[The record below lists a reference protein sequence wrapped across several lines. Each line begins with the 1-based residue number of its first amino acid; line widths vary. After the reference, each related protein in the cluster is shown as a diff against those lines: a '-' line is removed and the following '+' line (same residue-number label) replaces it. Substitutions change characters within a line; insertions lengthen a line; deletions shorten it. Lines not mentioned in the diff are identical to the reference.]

1 MSSFEW
7 HFWSAEQI
15 VDALPDILATIES
28 RLDDFPEEH
37 REKNRAAVA
46 SLRAE
51 PPGPGQIRDGSR
63 SRELLTLGFV
73 LDVMG
78 RRTAGAGTLD
88 ESLRLFQAAH
98 EMFRGGNPLLR
109 ATKPMRQ
116 TVSNAVKVLVL
127 HELARCQAGETTA
140 GVIVESV
147 QSFVRSAWGT
157 VPPQLTLGVNEVL
170 LSELERARAAGEADP
185 AFHERI
191 VRDNIETVLAMEV
204 PTRLERTRRQW
215 EEIGQQVAPAAARRA
230 QRAIRRAEDLSALVP
245 PAVWQT
251 LRQSVERG
259 DSEALGQALEE
270 VADDLET
277 NLRLRLDAK
286 PEYRE
291 PASELRITGG
301 PDPAFVEARAV
312 LLRQDPHALDLFND
326 IHYRRS
332 RNTIAKEWYA
342 YALSLFGRA
351 TDIHDIIELLEEAIA
366 SEHYRPDRGWTARWN
381 LACALRRLPSRAP
394 EALDVL
400 LPALEH
406 DAHTAEVFECC
417 LLWALEQNR
426 QDVLGGLFLRARYH
440 EAHLLAALQDVE
452 ARRDGAI
459 AGAPRGLGGWAR
471 DHFRRINRI
480 LRDPDRVFPDPKE
493 RLTFDELDQLTRDFI
508 ESSLVAA
515 GVEWFRQRV
524 AYGTEGRVFK
534 NWECAAV
541 LNEAGGDLP
550 AGWRCR
556 QQSWRATQH
565 KKNVDPRK
573 KAQVL
578 RSLLGWGL
586 RHGFQEDA
594 LRVLKQTWRDTS
606 LSEADARMWE
616 ERLGPASGR
625 GTSDVE
631 PATRETEDPDEWP
644 GPAAALPSPRQVE
657 RRADPSDV
665 PVRGRRALALML
677 DWENIKLSLADR
689 LAEMPAE
696 RAHALRSRLA
706 GPELAGRLRDEAG
719 RHGLPR
725 HRWAVADWD
734 RASFEGDQKAVKLA
748 GYSSD
753 IAGDD
758 KFNSSDHVLR
768 EKIHLVLRE
777 HPEVGVFIIGTGDG
791 DFHEA
796 IRTLQLQGKQVILW
810 ATRRAVN
817 GVYGTSLS
825 GPDRIRIEW
834 LEDLVFGS
842 DGTG

>member
-1 MSSFEW
+1 
-7 HFWSAEQI
+7 
-15 VDALPDILATIES
+15 
-28 RLDDFPEEH
+28 
-37 REKNRAAVA
+37 
-46 SLRAE
+46 
-51 PPGPGQIRDGSR
+51 
-63 SRELLTLGFV
+63 
-73 LDVMG
+73 
-78 RRTAGAGTLD
+78 
-88 ESLRLFQAAH
+88 
-98 EMFRGGNPLLR
+98 MFRGGNPLLR

-127 HELARCQAGETTA
+127 PRAGPLPGGRDDGGGDRRERPGLRA
-140 GVIVESV
+140 A
-147 QSFVRSAWGT
+147 AWGT
-157 VPPQLTLGVNEVL
+157 VPPQLILGVNEML
-170 LSELERARAAGEADP
+170 LSELERVRAAGEADP

-215 EEIGQQVAPAAARRA
+215 EEIGEQVAPAAARRA

-259 DSEALGQALEE
+259 DAEALGRRWKRS
-270 VADDLET
+270 ADDLET

-312 LLRQDPHALDLFND
+312 LLRQDSHALDLFND

-381 LACALRRLPSRAP
+381 LACALRRLPSRAA

-452 ARRDGAI
+452 APAGGAL
-459 AGAPRGLGGWAR
+459 AGGAGRVPRPLPADQPDPPGPRPRLPRPQGAPDLRRAGPAHARLHRELARRGGHRVVPAAGR
-471 DHFRRINRI
+471 
-480 LRDPDRVFPDPKE
+480 LRDRGPRLQELGVRGGPE
-493 RLTFDELDQLTRDFI
+493 RGGRRSRGRLALSPAELAGHAAQEERRSA
-508 ESSLVAA
+508 EEGPGPPVAA
-515 GVEWFRQRV
+515 GLGAPLRLPGGRHPGPQADLAGHQPVRGRRAHVGGAPGPRV
-524 AYGTEGRVFK
+524 GA
-534 NWECAAV
+534 
-541 LNEAGGDLP
+541 
-550 AGWRCR
+550 
-556 QQSWRATQH
+556 RA
-565 KKNVDPRK
+565 P
-573 KAQVL
+573 
-578 RSLLGWGL
+578 
-586 RHGFQEDA
+586 
-594 LRVLKQTWRDTS
+594 
-606 LSEADARMWE
+606 
-616 ERLGPASGR
+616 
-625 GTSDVE
+625 DVE
-631 PATRETEDPDEWP
+631 PATRETDERRRRP
-644 GPAAALPSPRQVE
+644 APAAA
-657 RRADPSDV
+657 PSDG
-665 PVRGRRALALML
+665 PAVRAAGRPSGRPARDRRALALML
-677 DWENIKLSLADR
+677 DWENIKISLADR

-696 RAHALRSRLA
+696 RAHALRPRLTGA
-706 GPELAGRLRDEAG
+706 ELAGRLRDEAG